1 MFCVDRAKG
10 HARAA
15 RACAGALVRKLDAA
29 VSELGEASAA
39 SDAAAARALRA
50 LGSGSEAP
58 FEHALRWACH
68 HLARAPFAEAEAAL
82 VCSASY
88 LRWRVDADQTRELVA
103 DAQRAAG
110 GSRDAFLA
118 RDAIVLARQVV
129 ATYGAAWLH
138 DQLWVRLE
146 PFVEGDEAPG
156 VARLARDARARGAEE
171 LGLIAASAMPGVE
184 PAGGALRATL
194 EGHTGFVFAVEC
206 YDTGDGLCVVSGGI
220 DGIRS
225 WDGDAGGAPL
235 MTFEAGEVTS
245 LAIYGEG
252 DARRIVSCG
261 REGVQV
267 WDAVAPNSTQVR
279 TPMRLVSWL
288 PLSSM
293 H

>member
-1 MFCVDRAKG
+1 MFCVDRAAG

-50 LGSGSEAP
+50 LGGDSEAP

-118 RDAIVLARQVV
+118 RDALVLARQVV
-129 ATYGAAWLH
+129 ATYGAAWLC
-138 DQLWVRLE
+138 DQLWHRLA
-146 PFVEGDEAPG
+146 PFAEGDEAPG
-156 VARLARDARARGAEE
+156 GLHGDPVKYPMLAARR
-171 LGLIAASAMPGVE
+171 V
-184 PAGGALRATL
+184 PAGDRPAVAL
-194 EGHTGFVFAVEC
+194 
-206 YDTGDGLCVVSGGI
+206 DQ
-220 DGIRS
+220 
-225 WDGDAGGAPL
+225 
-235 MTFEAGEVTS
+235 S
-245 LAIYGEG
+245 LALPHALVK
-252 DARRIVSCG
+252 DA
-261 REGVQV
+261 
-267 WDAVAPNSTQVR
+267 
-279 TPMRLVSWL
+279 
-288 PLSSM
+288 
-293 H
+293 